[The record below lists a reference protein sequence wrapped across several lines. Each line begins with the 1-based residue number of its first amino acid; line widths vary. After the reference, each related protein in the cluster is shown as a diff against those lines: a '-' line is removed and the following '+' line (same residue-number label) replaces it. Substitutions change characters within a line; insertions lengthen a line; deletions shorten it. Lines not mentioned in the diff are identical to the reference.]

1 MFYYYH
7 SMTKDAYRLPKSDQR
22 KHAEAVT
29 HQNNRKLLSVA
40 SPSFA
45 KLQVELHR
53 LLAPVLRLHAHIRQL
68 NSCSDSRYDNCSHG
82 RRTDRSGNHRLTL
95 RRRNSSNVVVLA

>member
-1 MFYYYH
+1 M
-7 SMTKDAYRLPKSDQR
+7 PKSDQR

-53 LLAPVLRLHAHIRQL
+53 LLAPVLRLHAHIR
-68 NSCSDSRYDNCSHG
+68 
-82 RRTDRSGNHRLTL
+82 
-95 RRRNSSNVVVLA
+95 